1 MSMKFEKT
9 DVRHA
14 RSRRYCGVSSVAMI
28 GVRNSCLAV
37 NGERRGS
44 EVSSQRGT
52 YFVNK
57 IETLDVRSFGFV
69 KLLDNLT
76 TLCFGLLIR
85 DPMSAFANSF
95 STGF

>member
-1 MSMKFEKT
+1 M
-9 DVRHA
+9 
-14 RSRRYCGVSSVAMI
+14 
-28 GVRNSCLAV
+28 V
-37 NGERRGS
+37 NGEDQS
-44 EVSSQRGT
+44 LQSGT

-85 DPMSAFANSF
+85 GPMPASSNSF
-95 STGF
+95 STNF